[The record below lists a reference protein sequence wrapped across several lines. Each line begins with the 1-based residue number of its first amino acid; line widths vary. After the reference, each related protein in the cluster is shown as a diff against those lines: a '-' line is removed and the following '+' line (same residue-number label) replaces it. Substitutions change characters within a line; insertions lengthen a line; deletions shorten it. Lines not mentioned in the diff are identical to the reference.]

1 MKEKSNLT
9 QNRRETI
16 IVQTSVIGIFANIIL
31 AVFKAFVGIITNSI
45 AVTLDAVNNL
55 SDALSS
61 VITILGAKLSGKA
74 PDKKHP
80 FGYGQIELSKSVGN
94 SSNRPICRYYLFDRI
109 CEENYSSS
117 NGKLYYSFFCNFS
130 FGNCS

>member
-80 FGYGQIELSKSVGN
+80 FGYGRIEYLSQLVIAAIVLYAGITSLIESVKKIIH
-94 SSNRPICRYYLFDRI
+94 PQTA
-109 CEENYSSS
+109 NYTIV
-117 NGKLYYSFFCNFS
+117 SFVILET
-130 FGNCS
+130 